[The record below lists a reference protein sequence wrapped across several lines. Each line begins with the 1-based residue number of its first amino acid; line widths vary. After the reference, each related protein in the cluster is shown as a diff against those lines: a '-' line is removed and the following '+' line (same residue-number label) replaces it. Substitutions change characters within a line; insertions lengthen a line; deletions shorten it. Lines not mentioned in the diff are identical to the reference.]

1 VIDRTQGHLCLAISH
16 NHSRFCAQPKLSF
29 MRYFAIGI
37 DGLFIRFIL
46 MMACVIIGGFI
57 GQFWIAG
64 FALPIFLS
72 AMLGISFR
80 RGSTTESKNMNTTG
94 SDAKKA
100 A

>member
-1 VIDRTQGHLCLAISH
+1 M
-16 NHSRFCAQPKLSF
+16 RF
-29 MRYFAIGI
+29 FAIGI

-72 AMLGISFR
+72 AMLGVGFGR
-80 RGSTTESKNMNTTG
+80 EKKNEVKTMKTPGASTR
-94 SDAKKA
+94 KA

>member
-1 VIDRTQGHLCLAISH
+1 
-16 NHSRFCAQPKLSF
+16 

-72 AMLGISFR
+72 AVLGVSFGKEKKR
-80 RGSTTESKNMNTTG
+80 NEVKTMKTTEEGTR
-94 SDAKKA
+94 KA